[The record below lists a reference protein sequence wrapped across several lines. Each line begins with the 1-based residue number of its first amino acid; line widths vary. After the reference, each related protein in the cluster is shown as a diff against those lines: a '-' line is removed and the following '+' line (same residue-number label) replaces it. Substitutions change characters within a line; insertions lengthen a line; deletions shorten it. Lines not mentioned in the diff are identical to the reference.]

1 MYKISDKTKENLER
15 SLGISL
21 ETLDKMTADEEREW
35 IEKKA
40 GKKLCFGKKRKNGIA
55 GRGNP
60 LLARRKIRTKEDLDI
75 KSQNLYGI

>member
-1 MYKISDKTKENLER
+1 
-15 SLGISL
+15 
-21 ETLDKMTADEEREW
+21 MTADEEREW